1 MALIHEKLYQSEDLA
16 RINCADYIH
25 NLTSHLYRSYQVSP
39 RNIKLQVNVDKIS
52 LSLDAALPCGLIIN
66 ELVSNAL
73 KYAFPDKQSGKIDI
87 NLNLD
92 EQNHYILMV
101 SDNGVGLPP
110 NINWKNTQSL
120 GLRLVRTLSQ
130 QLGAKVEL
138 DRSHGTMFYLNFS
151 EPNYKK
157 RI

>member
-1 MALIHEKLYQSEDLA
+1 M
-16 RINCADYIH
+16 
-25 NLTSHLYRSYQVSP
+25 
-39 RNIKLQVNVDKIS
+39 
-52 LSLDAALPCGLIIN
+52 SLDAALPCGLIIN

-92 EQNHYILMV
+92 EQNHYILKV

-138 DRSHGTMFYLNFS
+138 DRSHGTMFYFNFS